1 MVFPEFATR
10 ADSASLAASR
20 SASGS
25 GPVVEE
31 WGDAQ
36 VVRQAPLPAAALC
49 CIVDE
54 ASDTIRTLT
63 WRQSGSVEAAISA
76 ALRVA
81 ILLGLGL
88 RNSERTVELS
98 I

>member
-31 WGDAQ
+31 WGMLRSSGRRRCLLQLFAH
-36 VVRQAPLPAAALC
+36 RGRRP
-49 CIVDE
+49 
-54 ASDTIRTLT
+54 DTIRTLT

-76 ALRVA
+76 ALRAA

>member
-31 WGDAQ
+31 WGML
-36 VVRQAPLPAAALC
+36 RSSGRRLPAAALC
-49 CIVDE
+49 SIVDE
-54 ASDTIRTLT
+54 ASDTVRTLT

-76 ALRVA
+76 ALRAA

>member
-10 ADSASLAASR
+10 ADGASHAASR

-25 GPVVEE
+25 GPVVEK

-36 VVRQAPLPAAALC
+36 VVRQTPLPAAALC
-49 CIVDE
+49 CILDE
-54 ASDTIRTLT
+54 ASDTIR
-63 WRQSGSVEAAISA
+63 RQSGSVEAAIWA
-76 ALRVA
+76 ALRAA

>member
-10 ADSASLAASR
+10 ADSASHAASR

-31 WGDAQ
+31 WGDAKSSG
-36 VVRQAPLPAAALC
+36 RAPLPAADLC
-49 CIVDE
+49 CILDE
-54 ASDTIRTLT
+54 ASDAIRTLT

-76 ALRVA
+76 ALRAAVSLA
-81 ILLGLGL
+81 WDYATP
-88 RNSERTVELS
+88 SEL
-98 I
+98 

>member
-1 MVFPEFATR
+1 M
-10 ADSASLAASR
+10 
-20 SASGS
+20 
-25 GPVVEE
+25 
-31 WGDAQ
+31 GDAQ
-36 VVRQAPLPAAALC
+36 VVRQAPVAC
-49 CIVDE
+49 CSSLLIVDE
-54 ASDTIRTLT
+54 ATDTIRTLT

-76 ALRVA
+76 ALRAA

>member
-10 ADSASLAASR
+10 ADSASHAASR

-49 CIVDE
+49 SIVDE
-54 ASDTIRTLT
+54 ASDVIRTLT

-76 ALRVA
+76 ALRAAVSLA
-81 ILLGLGL
+81 WHYATP
-88 RNSERTVELS
+88 SEL
-98 I
+98 